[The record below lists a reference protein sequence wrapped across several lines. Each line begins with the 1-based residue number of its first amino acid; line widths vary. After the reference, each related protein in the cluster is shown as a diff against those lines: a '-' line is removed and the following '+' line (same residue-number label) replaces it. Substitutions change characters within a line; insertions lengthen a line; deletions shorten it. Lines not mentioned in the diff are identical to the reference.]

1 MIYFH
6 SILVPLEFF
15 SFYDIKISKEKTKS
29 ETKSKAYL
37 MAISW
42 TNQIEK
48 NR

>member
-6 SILVPLEFF
+6 SILVLLELF

-29 ETKSKAYL
+29 KTKSKAYL
-37 MAISW
+37 IAISW
-42 TNQIEK
+42 TNQIER